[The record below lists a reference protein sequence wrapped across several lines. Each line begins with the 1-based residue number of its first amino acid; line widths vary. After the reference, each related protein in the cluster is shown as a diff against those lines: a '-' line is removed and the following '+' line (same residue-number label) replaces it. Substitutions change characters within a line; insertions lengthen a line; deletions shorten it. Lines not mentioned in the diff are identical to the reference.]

1 MEKYLSVFEKTD
13 LKKEE
18 FKNFKI
24 EYNEEQLKFIES
36 PLENSKL
43 LGIPGGG
50 KTASI
55 IGKIIYHYSHKDLS
69 AKDQFLILTF
79 SKRACS
85 DFLEKGRRQ
94 NKILFTNRNIRTLHS
109 LSGKI
114 VYEVLEKR
122 SSSQDTIII
131 SSIDL
136 FETNSE
142 KIKEM
147 NEFKNLKVIF
157 VDEAQDISFIQ
168 YKLITKISE
177 LTGCKIIMI
186 GDPNQNIYQ
195 FQNGS
200 DEFLLNHPGTT
211 YNLVKNYRSTPHL
224 VNFINHFRPWDTLTD
239 RMISTKDQN
248 DILNKKPTIFNGT
261 IEEVIKDIVDKI
273 LISPFPRDEIAIIGP
288 VKKSR
293 PNYDSYT
300 NIGLSLFTNLLNQY
314 NIKYIKHYEDT
325 NNEEDMN
332 NDIKRV
338 KDYVNLMTIHGSKGL
353 EFQQVFLIN
362 FHTSTFGI
370 IPTEEKYKEF
380 KYLWFVGLSRACYD
394 LHIYVDKKKLVW
406 NELKSC
412 PQDLYISQN
421 YKPQFVKELKFQEEI
436 QPIHYGVT
444 DILNSKKMM
453 SDETLYYLDNIFH
466 YNIETESMF
475 ESINNNDTNKDTKNN
490 EIKNYKEYSVL
501 YGIFMENVFNYFYH
515 GRSASFITKI
525 FTIINNTIVLPK
537 EYLSGYKILKLRCP
551 FVKNNVI
558 KLSDFFGIKN
568 LFRKNEEEIYSY
580 LCETLCYNYNKEFF
594 LGCHN
599 DVANYS
605 KDKLMESIN
614 YLGLNEVNLNEV
626 NNNELNNNKKNILQ
640 HILNITIFFY
650 QMNNE
655 TAYLWN
661 VDFSGELEQ
670 LEKYV
675 DKMLEYIKGMER
687 DDYKF
692 HQFFKHP
699 KLAIVGELDMLSS
712 KRIVDIKFSNNLS
725 IKHILQVLL
734 YNLLVDPN
742 MEKDYS
748 LELWNFQL
756 GNRYIIKID
765 RKEIKVFQIMKILAR
780 SICRRMENM
789 IFLYDLE
796 TTGLAYANKKIDII
810 ERHFEE
816 YTTGVVPSTGLLK
829 PVNVPHIPFEITKL
843 TGITKDIVYE
853 KGHTFEQFKKEI
865 NEVLE
870 YCNTPIF
877 IAHNGNSFDHKI
889 LVDKKILS
897 YERCKM
903 LDSRM
908 IIRLFLND
916 SISDRN
922 LSDIFQYLF
931 GFKPVV
937 HRANSDVNMLISI
950 FRKLNI
956 TEDKILN
963 IK

>member
-1 MEKYLSVFEKTD
+1 MEKYLSVFEKSEI
-13 LKKEE
+13 KKEE

-24 EYNEEQLKFIES
+24 EYNEEQLSFIKS
-36 PLENSKL
+36 PLENAKL

-55 IGKIIYHYSHKDLS
+55 IGKIIYHYTHKELS
-69 AKDQFLILTF
+69 GKDQFLILTF
-79 SKRACS
+79 SRRACS

-94 NKILFTNRNIRTLHS
+94 NKILFTSRNIRTLHS

-114 VYEVLEKR
+114 VYEILEKR

-136 FETNSE
+136 FESNSE

-168 YKLITKISE
+168 YKLITKIAE
-177 LTGCKIIMI
+177 LTKCAIIMI

-200 DEFLLNHPGTT
+200 DEFLLNHPGKT
-211 YNLVKNYRSTPHL
+211 YNLVKNYRSTPHI
-224 VNFINHFRPWDTLTD
+224 VNFINHFRPWDTLTAK
-239 RMISTKDQN
+239 MISTKEETH
-248 DILNKKPTIFNGT
+248 IFNKKPTIFNGT
-261 IEEVIKDIVDKI
+261 IDEVIKDIIDKI
-273 LISPFPRDEIAIIGP
+273 LLSPFPRDEIAIIGP
-288 VKKSR
+288 VKKSK

-300 NIGLSLFTNLLNQY
+300 NIGLSLFANLLNQH

-325 NNEEDMN
+325 NSNEDVN

-338 KDYVNLMTIHGSKGL
+338 KDCVNLMTIHGSKGL

-362 FHTSTFGI
+362 FHTSTFGM

-406 NELKSC
+406 NELKTCSTN
-412 PQDLYISQN
+412 LYVSEN
-421 YKPQFVKELKFQEEI
+421 YKPQFVKELKFQDEI
-436 QPIHYGVT
+436 QPIYYSIT

-453 SDETLYYLDNIFH
+453 SDETLYYLENIF
-466 YNIETESMF
+466 NFNVETIPIF
-475 ESINNNDTNKDTKNN
+475 EPIKN
-490 EIKNYKEYSVL
+490 EIKNYKEYAML
-501 YGIFMENVFNYFYH
+501 FGMFIENVFNYYYH
-515 GRSASFITKI
+515 KKLNKKANFMTKLY
-525 FTIINNTIVLPK
+525 TIINNTIVLPK
-537 EYLSGYKILKLRCP
+537 EHLSGYKILKLRCP
-551 FVKNNVI
+551 FIKNNVI

-568 LFRKNEEEIYSY
+568 LFKKHEEDIYSY
-580 LCETLCYNYNKEFF
+580 LCELLCYNYKKEFF
-594 LGCHN
+594 LGCYN
-599 DVANYS
+599 DVTNYS
-605 KDKLMESIN
+605 KEDLLKSIQ
-614 YLGLNEVNLNEV
+614 YLENQNSDREDILT
-626 NNNELNNNKKNILQ
+626 NIF
-640 HILNITIFFY
+640 NITIFYY
-650 QMNNE
+650 QMSNE

-661 VDFSGELEQ
+661 IDFSEELKE
-670 LEKYV
+670 LDKYV
-675 DKMLEYIKGMER
+675 EKIIEYVEGMGIEEV
-687 DDYKF
+687 YKF
-692 HQFFKHP
+692 HSFYKHP
-699 KLAIVGELDMLSS
+699 KLAIVGILDMMSENS
-712 KRIVDIKFSNNLS
+712 IIDIKFSNNLS
-725 IKHILQVLL
+725 IKHVMQVLL
-734 YNLLVDPN
+734 YNLIVDPS
-742 MEKDYS
+742 MEKEYS

-756 GNRYIIKID
+756 GNKYIIKID
-765 RKEIKVFQIMKILAR
+765 RQNIQLFQIMKMLAK
-780 SICRRMENM
+780 SIGRRMENM

-796 TTGLAYANKKIDII
+796 TTGLAYANKKMDII

-816 YTTGVVPSTGLLK
+816 YTTGIIPSTGLLR

-843 TGITKDIVYE
+843 TGITKDMVYE
-853 KGHTFEQFKKEI
+853 KGNTLEYFKKEI
-865 NEVLE
+865 NEVLD

-889 LVDKKILS
+889 MVERNILS
-897 YERCKM
+897 YDRCRM
-903 LDSRM
+903 LDSRI

-916 SISDRN
+916 AISDKS
-922 LSDIFQYLF
+922 LSDIFQFLF

-937 HRANSDVNMLISI
+937 HRANADVKMLISI
-950 FRKLNI
+950 FKKLNI
-956 TEDKILN
+956 TEEKILN